1 MVVKNSGRKLVGLIK
16 KIKLVKEEFDR
27 VDIVYFV
34 YVNGFVND
42 DKFLKE
48 IKDSEKKKFFFGLC
62 YCLKF
67 RGENCWV

>member
-48 IKDSEKKKFFFGLC
+48 IKDGEKLFVG
-62 YCLKF
+62 
-67 RGENCWV
+67 